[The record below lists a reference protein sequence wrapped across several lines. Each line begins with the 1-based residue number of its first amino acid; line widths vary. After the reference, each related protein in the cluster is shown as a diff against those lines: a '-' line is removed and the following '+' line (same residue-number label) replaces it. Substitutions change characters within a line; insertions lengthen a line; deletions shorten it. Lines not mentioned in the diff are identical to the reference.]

1 MDPLI
6 ESMLRASLDDEKEP
20 ERSDESGNSDT
31 EDSTSN
37 QAETAITVPSQHGGR
52 QTGPKGV
59 LADHAHYMK
68 MERERKAAEIS
79 AHNKRM
85 LSKAPT
91 TTTYREDQAK
101 KEADEKLLQELENM
115 SSDDE
120 EEVLRRYREQR
131 LSEIQ
136 KAALRKRTGPL
147 FGSLREISAS
157 QYVKSIDNEGA
168 DVSVIVHLYENEI
181 PECRVLNECLV
192 HLARKY
198 ISVKFLRVQ
207 AREVE
212 FDLVGLPALLA
223 YKNGLLIA
231 NLVKVTDE
239 IGEREFDANVVEE
252 ILIRH
257 HALSANEVINTQA
270 DDSPDDE

>member
-1 MDPLI
+1 
-6 ESMLRASLDDEKEP
+6 
-20 ERSDESGNSDT
+20 
-31 EDSTSN
+31 
-37 QAETAITVPSQHGGR
+37 
-52 QTGPKGV
+52 
-59 LADHAHYMK
+59 MK

-168 DVSVIVHLYENEI
+168 DVSVIVHLYENVRFDNNDVQFYV
-181 PECRVLNECLV
+181 CRRL
-192 HLARKY
+192 
-198 ISVKFLRVQ
+198 
-207 AREVE
+207 
-212 FDLVGLPALLA
+212 
-223 YKNGLLIA
+223 
-231 NLVKVTDE
+231 TD
-239 IGEREFDANVVEE
+239 NSS
-252 ILIRH
+252 H
-257 HALSANEVINTQA
+257 S
-270 DDSPDDE
+270 